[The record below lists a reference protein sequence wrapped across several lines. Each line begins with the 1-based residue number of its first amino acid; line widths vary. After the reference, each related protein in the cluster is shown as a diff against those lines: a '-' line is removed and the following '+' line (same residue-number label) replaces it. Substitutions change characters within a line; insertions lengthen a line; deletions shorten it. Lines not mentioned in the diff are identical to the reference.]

1 MNVLL
6 CPFGAMPM
14 CHGAGGLAAQ
24 YRFGARSGLCNL
36 ILGSALICLGLALG
50 NSLLGAL
57 QHYPRSIL
65 GVLVIASGGE
75 LVLVCRDQLSRRA
88 WILPGFTAAA
98 CLAFPLWIG
107 FLLGWGIA
115 FLATKQR

>member
-1 MNVLL
+1 
-6 CPFGAMPM
+6 
-14 CHGAGGLAAQ
+14 
-24 YRFGARSGLCNL
+24 
-36 ILGSALICLGLALG
+36 LGLLWG

-57 QHYPRSIL
+57 QRYHRGIL
-65 GVLVIASGGE
+65 GVPLITSGGE
-75 LVLVCRDQLSRRA
+75 LVYVCRDHLSRLA

-115 FLATKQR
+115 FCSKKVKKGK